1 MFKMAELSF
10 ENIKWL
16 KLILI
21 KKFTSH
27 FRNHNF

>member
-1 MFKMAELSF
+1 MFKVEEFTF

-21 KKFTSH
+21 KKFTSSSQTTI
-27 FRNHNF
+27 